1 MTYLKRLNFVG
12 HEKMTIEGEDYAHAH
27 NSYIQVAY
35 DFGIITG
42 VVFLVLCAYTLIQSV
57 LLFRKHGNKYGIFI
71 VPFALIVN
79 FGFMSVTEW
88 AFHPC
93 IPAGFCFLFVQ
104 MLLMQEGKTN
114 KG

>member
-1 MTYLKRLNFVG
+1 MTA
-12 HEKMTIEGEDYAHAH
+12 EGTDYGHAH
-27 NSYIQVAY
+27 NSYIQAAY
-35 DFGIITG
+35 DFGIIAG

-57 LLFRKHGNKYGIFI
+57 LLFKKQGNKYGIFI